1 MSGRGSLAGRAVTT
15 SVMLAVS
22 AAVQVLVT
30 RLRTRGRAALWS
42 ILRITRLAKLIS
54 FYRHFKFDLPRL
66 STTGGVSLLLGIAAI
81 RLYLLAD
88 GDPPT
93 YLGAYFALI
102 GALATVAA
110 IAMVAGRWPAL
121 VRFGWALGALVALAS
136 LLMYIAS
143 RTAGLPELD
152 QYVGRWDYP
161 LGTFAMALSAS
172 YLGLHFAVLTKLTVA
187 YPEHQQWHD

>member
-1 MSGRGSLAGRAVTT
+1 MGRALSAV
-15 SVMLAVS
+15 VMFAVV
-22 AAVQVLVT
+22 AAVNALVAQ
-30 RLRTRGRAALWS
+30 LRKRGRAAIWS
-42 ILRITRLAKLIS
+42 ILRITRLAKMIS
-54 FYRHFKFDLPRL
+54 FYRHFAFDLPRL

-88 GDPPT
+88 GDPPR

-110 IAMVAGRWPAL
+110 VAMVAARWLAL
-121 VRFGWALGALVALAS
+121 VRFGWALGSLVALAS
-136 LLMYIAS
+136 LVMYIAS

-152 QYVGRWDYP
+152 QYIGRWDYP
-161 LGTFAMALSAS
+161 LGTFAMVLSAA
-172 YLGLHFAVLTKLTVA
+172 YLGLHFAVITKMTVA